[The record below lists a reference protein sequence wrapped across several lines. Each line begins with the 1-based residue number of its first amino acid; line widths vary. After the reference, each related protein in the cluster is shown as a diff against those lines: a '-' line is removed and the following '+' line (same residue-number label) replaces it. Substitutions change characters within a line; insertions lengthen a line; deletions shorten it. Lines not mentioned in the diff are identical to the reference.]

1 MSKLIF
7 MKEVLDT
14 FSKEEIETLCPMGE
28 IKIDEKGVPYLSV
41 DVEKYL
47 EQFKDE

>member
-14 FSKEEIETLCPMGE
+14 FSKEKIEMLLPIGE
-28 IKIDEKGVPYLSV
+28 IKIDEKEIPYLSV

-47 EQFKDE
+47 ETFKDE